1 MTLRQK
7 QFAVYSTVFL
17 ALLLL
22 FFFLHVSTGFTYYS
36 HSHLLAILLG
46 GGTAEENTVVF
57 DFRLVRAVLAVLI
70 GMGLALSGAVFQQLT
85 RNELAGPGLLGVNA
99 GAGLGVMILIFLT
112 PVDQGLPIWS
122 LPIVAVV
129 GALIAAGSIFALA
142 MRKNEAGG
150 TYALV
155 LSGIT
160 LTAGIHAL
168 QTLLIVLLS
177 PEKFN
182 QVNTWII
189 GNIAGNTWAHVLI
202 LGAVVIVLALILYAN
217 RTTLNI
223 LTLRDETA
231 IGLGVSLKRSRLGF
245 LILAVILAATCVAIG
260 GSIGFIGLVAP
271 HIARRLIGADCT
283 YVLPLTA
290 LIGGWL
296 LVTADWVGRVIIAPD
311 EMLVGIVVALI
322 GAPYFLFILARKRGE
337 VMDHSNKTDI
347 RIEGLR
353 TGYDKTVIIDNLNLT
368 IPRGKVTALIGSNG
382 CGKSTLLK
390 TICRIITPMSGT
402 VYLDGQDIHKENTK
416 VLAKKIAIL
425 PQHPTAPEGLT
436 IRELIAYGRAPYKNG
451 VFTRMKR
458 EDRDIINWALKV
470 THLEDL
476 ADRPIHRLSG
486 GQRQRAWIAMAI
498 AQDTEILFL
507 DEPTSF
513 LDIAHQLEVLQ
524 LVAELNKTYGKTIIM
539 VLHELNQAAR
549 FADHIIAMKDG
560 AVRFEGSPET
570 VFMAEMLADVF
581 GITAMIMKD
590 PLTRLPF
597 CIPQNVGGSL

>member
-7 QFAVYSTVFL
+7 QFAVYSTIFL

-112 PVDQGLPIWS
+112 PIDQGLPIWS
-122 LPIVAVV
+122 LPIVAVM
-129 GALIAAGSIFALA
+129 GALMAAGSIYALS

-322 GAPYFLFILARKRGE
+322 GAPYFLFILARKRG
-337 VMDHSNKTDI
+337 
-347 RIEGLR
+347 
-353 TGYDKTVIIDNLNLT
+353 
-368 IPRGKVTALIGSNG
+368 
-382 CGKSTLLK
+382 
-390 TICRIITPMSGT
+390 
-402 VYLDGQDIHKENTK
+402 
-416 VLAKKIAIL
+416 
-425 PQHPTAPEGLT
+425 
-436 IRELIAYGRAPYKNG
+436 
-451 VFTRMKR
+451 
-458 EDRDIINWALKV
+458 
-470 THLEDL
+470 
-476 ADRPIHRLSG
+476 
-486 GQRQRAWIAMAI
+486 
-498 AQDTEILFL
+498 
-507 DEPTSF
+507 
-513 LDIAHQLEVLQ
+513 
-524 LVAELNKTYGKTIIM
+524 
-539 VLHELNQAAR
+539 
-549 FADHIIAMKDG
+549 
-560 AVRFEGSPET
+560 
-570 VFMAEMLADVF
+570 
-581 GITAMIMKD
+581 
-590 PLTRLPF
+590 
-597 CIPQNVGGSL
+597 

>member
-231 IGLGVSLKRSRLGF
+231 IGLGVSLKRSRLSF

-260 GSIGFIGLVAP
+260 GMDLGPNDS
-271 HIARRLIGADCT
+271 T
-283 YVLPLTA
+283 
-290 LIGGWL
+290 
-296 LVTADWVGRVIIAPD
+296 
-311 EMLVGIVVALI
+311 GIFA
-322 GAPYFLFILARKRGE
+322 A
-337 VMDHSNKTDI
+337 
-347 RIEGLR
+347 
-353 TGYDKTVIIDNLNLT
+353 
-368 IPRGKVTALIGSNG
+368 
-382 CGKSTLLK
+382 
-390 TICRIITPMSGT
+390 
-402 VYLDGQDIHKENTK
+402 
-416 VLAKKIAIL
+416 
-425 PQHPTAPEGLT
+425 
-436 IRELIAYGRAPYKNG
+436 
-451 VFTRMKR
+451 
-458 EDRDIINWALKV
+458 
-470 THLEDL
+470 
-476 ADRPIHRLSG
+476 
-486 GQRQRAWIAMAI
+486 
-498 AQDTEILFL
+498 TEILNCTPRGTTYCQTL
-507 DEPTSF
+507 NRSRLHLCIT
-513 LDIAHQLEVLQ
+513 AYGVNRR
-524 LVAELNKTYGKTIIM
+524 VAFGNGRLGWSRYYRTGRNAGG
-539 VLHELNQAAR
+539 HC
-549 FADHIIAMKDG
+549 
-560 AVRFEGSPET
+560 GSPHRGT
-570 VFMAEMLADVF
+570 VFSIYF
-581 GITAMIMKD
+581 GTE
-590 PLTRLPF
+590 TG
-597 CIPQNVGGSL
+597 VSHGSF

>member
-57 DFRLVRAVLAVLI
+57 DFRLVRAVI

-322 GAPYFLFILARKRGE
+322 GAPYFLFILARKRG
-337 VMDHSNKTDI
+337 
-347 RIEGLR
+347 
-353 TGYDKTVIIDNLNLT
+353 
-368 IPRGKVTALIGSNG
+368 
-382 CGKSTLLK
+382 
-390 TICRIITPMSGT
+390 
-402 VYLDGQDIHKENTK
+402 
-416 VLAKKIAIL
+416 
-425 PQHPTAPEGLT
+425 
-436 IRELIAYGRAPYKNG
+436 
-451 VFTRMKR
+451 
-458 EDRDIINWALKV
+458 
-470 THLEDL
+470 
-476 ADRPIHRLSG
+476 
-486 GQRQRAWIAMAI
+486 
-498 AQDTEILFL
+498 
-507 DEPTSF
+507 
-513 LDIAHQLEVLQ
+513 
-524 LVAELNKTYGKTIIM
+524 
-539 VLHELNQAAR
+539 
-549 FADHIIAMKDG
+549 
-560 AVRFEGSPET
+560 
-570 VFMAEMLADVF
+570 
-581 GITAMIMKD
+581 
-590 PLTRLPF
+590 
-597 CIPQNVGGSL
+597 